1 MIMIGKQQSVLIVV
15 SDLVKMAKGAR
26 DCEMGGG

>member
-1 MIMIGKQQSVLIVV
+1 MIRKQKSVLIVV

-26 DCEMGGG
+26 DCDMEER